1 MRCIKRLPKELI
13 ALEYLQVHIQKV
25 RLRKLNRLLDTGE
38 SNQSVLVE
46 INPEWIEGTDVD
58 VKTEIKFTSVDQQ
71 RLIDVTKRTDFVT
84 M

>member
-1 MRCIKRLPKELI
+1 MHKAIAQRAHCIGISASP
-13 ALEYLQVHIQKV
+13 HIQKV
-25 RLRKLNRLLDTGE
+25 RLRKVNLLLDTGE

-71 RLIDVTKRTDFVT
+71 RLIDVTKRTAELIL
-84 M
+84 